1 MLVALDRERER
12 EREREKNKREKERER
27 EREKEREILELH
39 KRSAWVRISVQGAR
53 FWSQAR
59 GFAG

>member
-1 MLVALDRERER
+1 MLVALERERGRERER
-12 EREREKNKREKERER
+12 KTKEKKREKERER
-27 EREKEREILELH
+27 EKKREILELH
-39 KRSAWVRISVQGAR
+39 KRSSCVRISVQGAR